1 MSRFRSLRR
10 SQTGAAADL
19 LAAAFH
25 EDPFFEWL
33 FPDPE
38 TRPVL
43 GRAWMRVSAQAS
55 LDLGHAYGLLDG
67 ESLVGASL
75 WAPPDADL
83 FGSGRFA
90 SLWHLAVGA
99 NPTRLDEMRDGFRL
113 LSGAHP
119 KDEAHYYL
127 NTLGVDPGRRGK
139 GDGRRVV
146 EPILELAD
154 RDGVPTYLE
163 SSNPRNLSFYDRL
176 GFSVLDEVR
185 IAENGP
191 VMRPMWRPVPHT

>member
-10 SQTGAAADL
+10 SQTDAAAEL

-25 EDPFFEWL
+25 GDPFFEWL

-55 LDLGHAYGLLDG
+55 LDLGHAYALLEGDA
-67 ESLVGASL
+67 LVAASL
-75 WAPPDADL
+75 WAPPEAEL

-99 NPTRLDEMRDGFRL
+99 NPMRVEELRDGFRL

-119 KDEAHYYL
+119 RDEAHYYL
-127 NTLGVDPGRRGK
+127 NTLGVDPDRRGR
-139 GDGRRVV
+139 GDGRLRQ
-146 EPILELAD
+146 D
-154 RDGVPTYLE
+154 PT
-163 SSNPRNLSFYDRL
+163 NR
-176 GFSVLDEVR
+176 
-185 IAENGP
+185 
-191 VMRPMWRPVPHT
+191 

>member
-1 MSRFRSLRR
+1 
-10 SQTGAAADL
+10 
-19 LAAAFH
+19 
-25 EDPFFEWL
+25 
-33 FPDPE
+33 
-38 TRPVL
+38 
-43 GRAWMRVSAQAS
+43 
-55 LDLGHAYGLLDG
+55 
-67 ESLVGASL
+67 
-75 WAPPDADL
+75 
-83 FGSGRFA
+83 
-90 SLWHLAVGA
+90 
-99 NPTRLDEMRDGFRL
+99 
-113 LSGAHP
+113 
-119 KDEAHYYL
+119 
-127 NTLGVDPGRRGK
+127 VDPGRRGK